1 MSEICA
7 SLFLSQDGLG
17 MWRMVFKCRKIFYSF
32 PVLLARRRIGKI
44 DSWKDALLCVGIGI
58 LLFVVI
64 GGFYILGSKIP
75 KKDA

>member
-1 MSEICA
+1 MKLDKEQKRILKA
-7 SLFLSQDGLG
+7 FWPTLLLLPMGYTFF
-17 MWRMVFKCRKIFYSF
+17 MWVF
-32 PVLLARRRIGKI
+32 GKI

-58 LLFVVI
+58 LLLVVI